1 MEIRS
6 RLTSPWHDIPLADY
20 EGHMASPAV
29 GQAPLLAAI
38 LEDLLKKHRP
48 RSVAILGC
56 SGGNGFERIPADVTR
71 VVGVDIN
78 SDYIERLRDRFG
90 DRIPGLE
97 LLACDVQGGDFG
109 FEPVQLAYAALLL
122 EYVAIDIA
130 LKRIH
135 SVLTDGGILGT
146 VLQLPH
152 PISPSITPSAFP
164 SLQKL
169 APFMRLVP
177 PEELRTLA
185 KRRGF
190 EEIESRKETALG
202 KTFQVQV
209 FRRTAAAVSQ

>member
-1 MEIRS
+1 
-6 RLTSPWHDIPLADY
+6 
-20 EGHMASPAV
+20 
-29 GQAPLLAAI
+29 
-38 LEDLLKKHRP
+38 
-48 RSVAILGC
+48 
-56 SGGNGFERIPADVTR
+56 

-97 LLACDVQGGDFG
+97 LLTCDVQGGDFG

-122 EYVAIDIA
+122 EYVDIDIA

-135 SVLTDGGILGT
+135 PVLTAGGILGT
-146 VLQLPH
+146 VAQLPH

-177 PEELRTLA
+177 PEQLRTLA

>member
-1 MEIRS
+1 
-6 RLTSPWHDIPLADY
+6 
-20 EGHMASPAV
+20 MASPAV

-56 SGGNGFERIPADVTR
+56 SGGNGFERISTAQVTR
-71 VVGVDIN
+71 AVGVDIN
-78 SDYIERLRDRFG
+78 PSYIEQLRGRFSE
-90 DRIPGLE
+90 RIPGLE
-97 LLACDVQGGDFG
+97 LLTCDVQAEDFE
-109 FEPVQLAYAALLL
+109 FEPVQLVYAALLL
-122 EYVAIDIA
+122 EYVEVDIV
-130 LKRIH
+130 LKRIR
-135 SVLTDGGILGT
+135 SVLTADGILGT
-146 VLQLPH
+146 VVQLPH

-177 PEELRTLA
+177 PERLRTLA
-185 KRRGF
+185 KHRGF